1 MKSLTA
7 TEYLESLGMKLET
20 TSLLTV
26 TDGFMR
32 QPDLLHILDGFAVKK
47 MEEVSK
53 TITDGENLLRQQLH
67 ETKT

>member
-1 MKSLTA
+1 
-7 TEYLESLGMKLET
+7 MKLET

-53 TITDGENLLRQQLH
+53 MIVDGENLLRQQLH